1 MEFIDPDSVKRVA
14 KAREHMLKFQRRIFK
29 LEHLLEDLSRSVE
42 IAQYSRQYNVTDV
55 FTRQATELLAD
66 RLTLPETNQSDT
78 KFTVIEGDLT
88 TTEINDIRS
97 KHGMDAVDAGQS
109 QVEISNRVR
118 RTKKSTADS
127 E

>member
-14 KAREHMLKFQRRIFK
+14 RAREHLLEFQRRIFK

-88 TTEINDIRS
+88 ATDINDIRS
-97 KHGMDAVDAGQS
+97 KHGMDAVDAGQP